1 MTEKCFVDTNILVYV
16 YDTGAPTKSAIASEW
31 VKRLWQ
37 ERSGRTSL
45 QVLNELYAVLTRK
58 FTRSITADEA
68 WSQVRAL
75 LAWEPQ
81 PTTRDLLLKA
91 REIELRYRLSWWDS
105 MIVAAAQLQECGILL
120 TEDLQQGMKFDGV
133 VVRNPFTFQVQDVR
147 AEYSASEHLTMIKPA
162 PRHRPRGRPRKVR
175 FAEVAGK

>member
-1 MTEKCFVDTNILVYV
+1 M
-16 YDTGAPTKSAIASEW
+16 
-31 VKRLWQ
+31 
-37 ERSGRTSL
+37 
-45 QVLNELYAVLTRK
+45 
-58 FTRSITADEA
+58 TADEA
-68 WSQVRAL
+68 WTQVRAL

-81 PTTRDLLLKA
+81 PITRDLLLKA

-105 MIVAAAQLQECGILL
+105 MIVAAAQLQECGTLL

-147 AEYSASEHLTMIKPA
+147 AEYSVVVKPA

-175 FAEVAGK
+175 FAEASSK